1 MAQTAAAQSVG
12 RGALVSVYVPTRGRP
27 ALLQRAVR
35 SALSQTYRNVEV
47 VVALDRADEGARQA
61 TADLLDES
69 TFAGRVRV
77 IRSNGSGACAAR
89 NAAIREARGP
99 LITGLDDD
107 DYLEPSHVEALV
119 EAFDPARHG
128 FAFTGYRWLSRAP
141 GGQVREGRVTPASL
155 LATPARLLRKN
166 VVGNQ
171 IMTLTARMRE
181 SGGFDEEL
189 QAWQDHDLWL
199 RLARLYGPGLGV
211 PGSTYVCDQ
220 ISATDRISADAA
232 RIDSAMLRFT
242 AKYTEYEDRRLRAFL
257 HLARARYGDTGLS
270 FRDVLRIA
278 ALEGISPLA
287 AEAILIYAGWAKPS
301 A

>member
-1 MAQTAAAQSVG
+1 MAQTAAAPSVE
-12 RGALVSVYVPTRGRP
+12 RGALVSIYVPTRGRP

-47 VVALDRADEGARQA
+47 VVALDRADEATRQA
-61 TADLLDES
+61 TADLLEES
-69 TFAGRVRV
+69 ASAGRLRV
-77 IRSNGSGACAAR
+77 IRSSGSGACAAR
-89 NAAIREARGP
+89 NAAIREARGL

-107 DYLEPSHVEALV
+107 DYLEPSHIEALV
-119 EAFDPARHG
+119 KAFDPARHG
-128 FAFTGYRWLSRAP
+128 FAFTGYRWLSRADGKP
-141 GGQVREGRVTPASL
+141 REGRVSPASV

-166 VVGNQ
+166 MVGNQ
-171 IMTLTARMRE
+171 VLTLTARMRE

-199 RLARLYGPGLGV
+199 RLARLYGAGLGV

-220 ISATDRISADAA
+220 ISAPDRISSDAA

-242 AKYTEYEDRRLRAFL
+242 AKYAEYKDRRLQACL
-257 HLARARYGDTGLS
+257 HLARARYGDVELA

-278 ALEGISPLA
+278 ALEGVSPLA
-287 AEAILIYAGWAKPS
+287 AEAMLVYAGWAKPRS
-301 A
+301 